1 MRLELS
7 EAISLILALP
17 AHRSNNDGHRK
28 MGERAFDFLF
38 EYRDLA
44 PDKTEKSFNGL

>member
-7 EAISLILALP
+7 EVISLILALS
-17 AHRSNNDGHRK
+17 AHSSNNDAHRK

-44 PDKTEKSFNGL
+44 ADKTKKSFNGL